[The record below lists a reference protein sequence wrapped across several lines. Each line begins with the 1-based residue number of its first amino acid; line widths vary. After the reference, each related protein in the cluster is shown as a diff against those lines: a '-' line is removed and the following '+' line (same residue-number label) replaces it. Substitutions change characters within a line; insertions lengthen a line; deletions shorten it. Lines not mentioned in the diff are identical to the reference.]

1 MLTTIWTVTSI
12 LLIRAAQCAT
22 IVPLTAPSYASQPLL
37 DSFVSFSIE
46 FSSFPDFAGNSTH
59 PNTFS
64 YNLLQNL
71 WDLQGTPPI
80 IRVGGNTQDYYTFDA
95 TQQEAL
101 VGSVDPSRSPDYPTT
116 ISIGPSYFDSY
127 TTWPGFSYV
136 HGLNLGKNGTVGY
149 DTLVATVPLVCQH
162 LAATNRLAYWQLG
175 NEPDLFETSTQGPVR
190 PSWWAEPQ
198 YVEEYLNKTR
208 IIRGLVQEHC
218 PEVIEQ
224 DRLKYQAPS
233 FAGTANNLDLVTTW
247 NEGIDADSEI
257 ALIDSHN
264 YINGATAPGVT
275 LQGTLMNHTSTVISV
290 DKHIDE
296 IRQPAIADSGLPYI
310 LGETNSLYNQGA
322 PGLSDSFGAA
332 LWGVD
337 FNLYCAASGIRRV
350 HMHQGTNY
358 RYASWQPIDTNL
370 ATTATKAPYYGNIAV
385 ATFLG
390 NTSASDNVRI
400 SELDLDSEPY
410 HSAYAAYINDRL
422 ERIALV
428 QMQAYNS
435 TDGGQGGDRPS
446 ETFTLQLDGD
456 FSTVQEIEILRLTAS
471 GSNAVTDVSF
481 DGYSYSH
488 DLDDGR
494 PSLLPDVPRGE
505 VVQVTSGG
513 EVVVD
518 LPWSSAAVLILKRSS

>member
-1 MLTTIWTVTSI
+1 MS
-12 LLIRAAQCAT
+12 
-22 IVPLTAPSYASQPLL
+22 
-37 DSFVSFSIE
+37 
-46 FSSFPDFAGNSTH
+46 
-59 PNTFS
+59 
-64 YNLLQNL
+64 
-71 WDLQGTPPI
+71 
-80 IRVGGNTQDYYTFDA
+80 
-95 TQQEAL
+95 
-101 VGSVDPSRSPDYPTT
+101 DP
-116 ISIGPSYFDSY
+116 
-127 TTWPGFSYV
+127 
-136 HGLNLGKNGTVGY
+136 
-149 DTLVATVPLVCQH
+149 
-162 LAATNRLAYWQLG
+162 
-175 NEPDLFETSTQGPVR
+175 
-190 PSWWAEPQ
+190 
-198 YVEEYLNKTR
+198 
-208 IIRGLVQEHC
+208 
-218 PEVIEQ
+218 
-224 DRLKYQAPS
+224 PS
-233 FAGTANNLDLVTTW
+233 FYYLP
-247 NEGIDADSEI
+247 
-257 ALIDSHN
+257 LILSRFLTIHSS

-358 RYASWQPIDTNL
+358 RYASWQPVDTDL

-385 ATFLG
+385 AKFLG

-400 SELDLDSEPY
+400 SELDLDSDPY

-422 ERIALV
+422 ERIALI

-435 TDGGQGGDRPS
+435 TDGGEGADRPS

-456 FSTVQEIEILRLTAS
+456 FSTVEEIEVLRLTAS

-518 LPWSSAAVLILKRSS
+518 LPWSSAAVLILRRSS